1 MQFHMLIKG
10 LYHFLTLIYVLYI
23 QEFQRYLKAFYHVI
37 QIKVHSF
44 FDYIVFTCMED

>member
-23 QEFQRYLKAFYHVI
+23 QEVQRYLKAFYHVI
-37 QIKVHSF
+37 QIKVH
-44 FDYIVFTCMED
+44 